1 MRKIGIVLLSAA
13 ICTTAAF
20 AQVGT
25 ESTSSIPDGTVES
38 STSPVAY
45 VYVSAYDSGFGHN
58 GIVGYAADASGRLT
72 PIPGSPFSD
81 DVNFLAGNDNYLF
94 GSSAGESARHIE
106 SYKIE
111 SNGALSFVHD
121 FNVAAPDGSC
131 GYATEIFLDHTGA
144 TLYNVD
150 PGGYFCENGTYEVFS
165 IESTGKLKYLGIDGD
180 YGNYVEPFT
189 LIGNNKFG
197 YTSQDGQGDIIA
209 LQRNSNGSLTQLS
222 YAIPFPSAS
231 SGSYQARTQAAD
243 PANHVAVLMQGFDT
257 GGNPTTDIQLGTYT
271 AASDGNL
278 TTTSTQADMPT
289 VAAVGTFTPGYPPPM
304 NMAPSGKLLAVGGAN
319 GLEVFHFN
327 GPSPIT
333 HYTGLLTTD
342 GVYEVFW
349 DKANH
354 LYAISYAVNKLW
366 VFTVT
371 PTSFSQAPG
380 SPYTLNDPQGLKVL
394 PLPR

>member
-1 MRKIGIVLLSAA
+1 MPKLSLVFLGAML
-13 ICTTAAF
+13 CTATSL
-20 AQVGT
+20 AQVATG
-25 ESTSSIPDGTVES
+25 SSSAIPDGAEPS
-38 STSPVAY
+38 STSPVAW
-45 VYVSAYDSGFGHN
+45 VYVSASVPEYPRN
-58 GIVGYAADASGRLT
+58 GVVGYAADASGRLT
-72 PIPGSPFSD
+72 PLPGSPFAAQVD
-81 DVNFLAGNDNYLF
+81 FLAGNNDYLF
-94 GSSAGESARHIE
+94 GTSADESGRHIE

-111 SNGALSFVHD
+111 SNGALTFVHD
-121 FNVAAPDGSC
+121 FNVAAPDGKC
-131 GYATEIFLDHTGA
+131 GYAGEIFLDHTGA

-150 PGGYFCENGTYEVFS
+150 VSGYCAGNSTYEVFA
-165 IESTGKLKYLGIDGD
+165 IESTGKLRYLGVDGD
-180 YGNYVEPFT
+180 YGSYIEPLT

-197 YTSQDGQGDIIA
+197 YTSLDGQGDIIA

-231 SGSYQARTQAAD
+231 SGSYQARTQTAD
-243 PANHVAVLMQGFDT
+243 PTNHVAVLMQGFDS
-257 GGNPTTDIQLGTYT
+257 GGNPTTNIQLGTYT

-278 TTTSTQADMPT
+278 TTTSTESDMPT
-289 VAAVGTFTPGYPPPM
+289 VAAATFTPGFPPPM
-304 NMAPSGKLLAVGGAN
+304 NMSPSGKLLAVGGAH

-333 HYTGLLTTD
+333 HYTGLLTTAN
-342 GVYEVFW
+342 VYQIFW

-380 SPYTLNDPQGLKVL
+380 SPYTLNDPVGLKVL

>member
-1 MRKIGIVLLSAA
+1 MRKLSFVFLIAA
-13 ICTTAAF
+13 LSTATAL
-20 AQVGT
+20 AQVST
-25 ESTSSIPDGTVES
+25 ERSGAIPDGAEPS
-38 STSPVAY
+38 STSPVAW
-45 VYVSAYDSGFGHN
+45 VYVSAYDSGMSQN
-58 GIVGYAADASGRLT
+58 AIVGYAASASGRLT
-72 PIPGSPFSD
+72 PLPGSPFAG
-81 DVNFLAGNDNYLF
+81 DVNFLAGNNNYLF
-94 GSSAGESARHIE
+94 GSSAAESPRHIE

-121 FNVAAPDGSC
+121 FNTSTPDPCSAANQ
-131 GYATEIFLDHTGA
+131 IFLDHSGS

-150 PGGYFCENGTYEVFS
+150 PGGNSCDTSTYEIFS
-165 IESTGKLKYLGIDGD
+165 IGSTGKLRYVGIDGN
-180 YGNYVEPFT
+180 YGNEVEPFT

-197 YTSQDGQGDIIA
+197 YTSLDGQGNIIA

-222 YAIPFPSAS
+222 FAIPFPSAS

-243 PANHVAVLMQGFDT
+243 PANHVAVLMQGFDS
-257 GGNPTTDIQLGTYT
+257 GGNPTTPVQLGTYT

-278 TTTSTQADMPT
+278 TTTSSEADMPT
-289 VAAVGTFTPGYPPPM
+289 VAAATFTPGFPPPM
-304 NMAPSGKLLAVGGAN
+304 NMSPSGKLLAVGGAH
-319 GLEVFHFN
+319 GLEVFHFH

-333 HYTGLLTTD
+333 PYTGLLTTAN
-342 GVYEVFW
+342 VYQVFW

-380 SPYTLNDPQGLKVL
+380 SPYTLSDPVGLKVL

>member
-1 MRKIGIVLLSAA
+1 MRKLSLFL
-13 ICTTAAF
+13 TGAAF
-20 AQVGT
+20 CAAAASAQL
-25 ESTSSIPDGTVES
+25 STDPSGAIPDGVEPS
-38 STSPVAY
+38 STSPVAW
-45 VYVSAYDSGFGHN
+45 VYVSAYDSGMGQN
-58 GIVGYAADASGRLT
+58 AIVGYAADASGRLT
-72 PIPGSPFSD
+72 PLPGSPFSG

-94 GSSAGESARHIE
+94 GSSAGESPRHIE

-121 FNVAAPDGSC
+121 FNVSSPDACSD
-131 GYATEIFLDHTGA
+131 ANQIFLDHTGS

-150 PGGYFCENGTYEVFS
+150 PGGNSCDTSTYEIFT
-165 IESTGKLKYLGIDGD
+165 IESTGKLKYLGIDGN
-180 YGNYVEPFT
+180 YGNEVEPFT

-197 YTSQDGQGDIIA
+197 YTSLDGQGNIIA
-209 LQRNSNGSLTQLS
+209 LERNSNGSLTQLS

-231 SGSYQARTQAAD
+231 SGSYQARTQTAD
-243 PANHVAVLMQGFDT
+243 PTNHVAVLMQGFDSDS
-257 GGNPTTDIQLGTYT
+257 NPTTKVQLGTYT

-278 TTTSTQADMPT
+278 TTTSTESDMPT
-289 VAAVGTFTPGYPPPM
+289 VAAATFTPGFPPPM
-304 NMAPSGKLLAVGGAN
+304 NMSPSGKLLAVGGAH

-333 HYTGLLTTD
+333 HYTGLLTTAN
-342 GVYEVFW
+342 VYQIFW

-380 SPYTLNDPQGLKVL
+380 SPYTLNDPVGLKVL